1 MLVVREHFSNYF
13 HSNLKIS
20 FEAGGRWA
28 PLQGKTIADSFSI
41 DQNSKT
47 TNNSRAIKVRKMD
60 SFQSTLFLIL
70 KSGELPH
77 HTYAERLLGG

>member
-13 HSNLKIS
+13 HSNFKIP

-28 PLQGKTIADSFSI
+28 PLQGKAIEDSFSI

-60 SFQSTLFLIL
+60 SFQSTYF
-70 KSGELPH
+70 SF
-77 HTYAERLLGG
+77 